1 MFNIFMLQY
10 DVVFSFSPEKK
21 NHRLFKY
28 SIDFIEMFRL
38 YFRRF
43 MFSVVCCCYC
53 ITLDFKEVIL
63 TQCLQSKLSFAAGC

>member
-21 NHRLFKY
+21 KRELLSHRLFKY

-38 YFRRF
+38 YF
-43 MFSVVCCCYC
+43 
-53 ITLDFKEVIL
+53 
-63 TQCLQSKLSFAAGC
+63 